1 MSQTSETFRFQ
12 AQAQEVLSLMIH
24 ALYKHEDIFLRELIS
39 NASDALDKLRIE
51 ALTNPELA
59 AHPEAAT
66 IQIEVD
72 RAARTLSVIDTGIGM
87 SRDELVEHL
96 GTIARSGTKQFLE
109 KLRAARKND
118 AGTTG
123 SKSAPRDSSEIS
135 ELPELPELIG
145 QFGVGFYSSFIVA
158 DEVTVE
164 TRRAGAAEAWRW
176 RSKGRGEYTIEPAE
190 KKEHGTR
197 VTLHLSSSTDEHP
210 RDEFLSEWTIKDI
223 VRRYSD
229 FVSYP
234 IQMEVEQSEPV
245 AGGKD
250 GERTSVRKL
259 ETLNSMK
266 PLWSRK
272 KDEITKDEYDEFYKH
287 LTHDWEAPLEAIHF
301 KAEGTIEY
309 TALLYVPAARPL
321 DLFESAQ
328 PKSRLALY
336 VKRVLIMPECEDL
349 LPPWMRFVRGLV
361 DAPDLPLNVSREV
374 LQKNPVV
381 RQIQKRLV
389 KRVIET
395 LAHTL
400 EHDRAKY
407 RRFWDAFG
415 SLMKEGIYLGADED
429 QSLSKIAL
437 FQTARPA
444 AQEERIESG
453 TSGTGGDNDERGR
466 GETSADP
473 ASSAH
478 SAADDAN
485 GDTALTTLG
494 EYVARMR
501 PDQKAIYYLAGA
513 DRGVLATSPHL
524 EAFRKRG
531 LEVLLMVDPVDEWL
545 LERLR
550 EFDGKPLQA
559 IDRGELELDSAAEK
573 QSREDLE
580 REHRD
585 MLAALEREL
594 TQDVKSVRFTNR
606 LTDSPAV
613 LVNDPGALSP
623 NMERILR
630 AARQE
635 VRHEKRILELNPDHP
650 LIRRLEEIHRAKAA
664 STEFRE
670 YAELLYA
677 QALLAEG
684 SPLPDASRFAKLLT
698 KLMIGAAGGP

>member
-1 MSQTSETFRFQ
+1 
-12 AQAQEVLSLMIH
+12 
-24 ALYKHEDIFLRELIS
+24 
-39 NASDALDKLRIE
+39 
-51 ALTNPELA
+51 
-59 AHPEAAT
+59 
-66 IQIEVD
+66 
-72 RAARTLSVIDTGIGM
+72 
-87 SRDELVEHL
+87 
-96 GTIARSGTKQFLE
+96 
-109 KLRAARKND
+109 
-118 AGTTG
+118 
-123 SKSAPRDSSEIS
+123 
-135 ELPELPELIG
+135 
-145 QFGVGFYSSFIVA
+145 
-158 DEVTVE
+158 
-164 TRRAGAAEAWRW
+164 
-176 RSKGRGEYTIEPAE
+176 
-190 KKEHGTR
+190 
-197 VTLHLSSSTDEHP
+197 
-210 RDEFLSEWTIKDI
+210 
-223 VRRYSD
+223 
-229 FVSYP
+229 
-234 IQMEVEQSEPV
+234 
-245 AGGKD
+245 
-250 GERTSVRKL
+250 
-259 ETLNSMK
+259 
-266 PLWSRK
+266 
-272 KDEITKDEYDEFYKH
+272 
-287 LTHDWEAPLEAIHF
+287 
-301 KAEGTIEY
+301 
-309 TALLYVPAARPL
+309 
-321 DLFESAQ
+321 
-328 PKSRLALY
+328 
-336 VKRVLIMPECEDL
+336 MPECEDL

-444 AQEERIESG
+444 AQEEQSSTSSASGEDDESG
-453 TSGTGGDNDERGR
+453 D
-466 GETSADP
+466 
-473 ASSAH
+473 
-478 SAADDAN
+478 AA
-485 GDTALTTLG
+485 LITLG

-501 PDQKAIYYLAGA
+501 SDQKTIYYLAGA

-594 TQDVKSVRFTNR
+594 THDVKSVRFTNR

-613 LVNDPGALSP
+613 LVNDAGALSP

-650 LIRRLEEIHRAKAA
+650 LIRRLEEIHRSKAA

-684 SPLPDASRFAKLLT
+684 SPLPDVSRFAKLLT
-698 KLMIGAAGGP
+698 KLMIGAAGGT